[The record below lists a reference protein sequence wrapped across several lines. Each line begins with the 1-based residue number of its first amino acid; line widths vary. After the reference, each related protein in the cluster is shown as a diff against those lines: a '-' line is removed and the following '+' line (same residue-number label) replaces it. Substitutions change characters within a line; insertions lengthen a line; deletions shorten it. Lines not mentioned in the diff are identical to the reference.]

1 MKTREKLAMAGCLAI
16 LCAIAVMAVAPN
28 SILEMVR

>member
-28 SILEMVR
+28 AVWEVVR